1 MSEVWVPV
9 LASMK
14 GFIAEVNKGAG
25 QASKSAGAVLEKD
38 LGEAG
43 ARGGKSAAESLAQQ
57 MGQASSKVAA
67 ARKKEAGAASD
78 LRVAEEQLDQ
88 IRQRGDASAG
98 QIMAA
103 EAKVEDARRRQES
116 ASARLGAAEQD
127 LQSVRDGGEARTT
140 SVVTAENKLEDARL
154 KAQSASDK
162 VAVAEQKA
170 QDARDASLTA
180 TQKAEGAEVQLALA
194 KAEHGDSSREATA
207 AEKELERARKQA
219 DSATV
224 AAEKAEG
231 QVSRARAD
239 SQSATE
245 SAEVAEL
252 SLSAAQEKAA
262 ESARRA
268 GDAASEAAG
277 ETRSMSAELSGAEP
291 AAEGLSL
298 GLGDLAKNAGLA
310 AAAFMGVQGIGDTIS
325 AGFDKVTAIEDTT
338 ASLGILMGSADE
350 ATTLMDDLTESNMK
364 TPYSFDAW
372 SEAGKN
378 LVAFGV
384 EADDVT
390 DTVMALGEAAAAS
403 GKGEQ
408 ALASMGDAWGKA
420 AASGKISMDLINSLS
435 QGGVNGLTILANHFD
450 VTTGEMQKMIS
461 GGTVPME
468 EAFEALTDGI
478 MEGSDGIAGST
489 SAMTGVMDEMSQTTS
504 GQLGLLKMSFVNL
517 AGDIMKLL
525 MPAIKTLA
533 SAGSNLIGII
543 RGLISDFLEGEG
555 AMGAFRGVLDTIS
568 PIMKPLAAAIGAV
581 TGALGLMKLGMMA
594 QAGATSI
601 ATKAT
606 EMFRGALNLLI
617 KHPIVAAI
625 AAVVGALTWFFTS
638 TDTGRALWGKFMDV
652 LKDAWSWLTSTF
664 EPVFSAIGDAVRG
677 MWDGAV
683 SAMQPVMD
691 WFGKIGGAISEVWSI
706 LSGDAMAGGWPNLA
720 EVIGISN
727 AEWIFDTFQN
737 IKTAFGELKEA
748 FFGGD
753 SGYGALEQLIGADRA
768 EWVVNAVAAVGDAF
782 RTVMDVLKQIPDLA
796 SGVWDVLFNGDFTGM
811 PFGIEE
817 DSGIVDFLFTLRDV
831 AGQVGGFLK
840 GTLGSALSSL
850 WDALKDIAPAVM
862 EVGKALGGTLLDAAM
877 SFWDVATNL
886 WGTLKSLWDVL
897 SPLLLPILKTIGMV
911 LGGVVLGA
919 IMGAAKA
926 FQFIAEVVKVAA
938 GIFSWLVDTIV
949 VPLIGWFGDLAGFV
963 GGVLSTAFSAFG
975 TLVEGVWTAIQFAWE
990 SILKPVFDVLWTV
1003 VSTTLGVIGTVILA
1017 PLLLAWEALSWGIS
1031 AAWENIIKPAW
1042 DALSSAAQWL
1052 WSSVLQ
1058 PVFGWI
1064 KQGWDLLGQGIRA
1077 VYDGVIKPAW
1087 DAVSSAASWL
1097 WNTILSPIFS
1107 KIGDGWSKLG
1117 SGIRSIYDSV
1127 IKPAWDAVGNALNWL
1142 WDTIFSPVVDRMKD
1156 AWSGLGDGIRAIYD
1170 TVISPAFDA
1179 MKNGLSAVRD
1189 FFGTVVDGIKSV
1201 WDRLRGIL
1209 AKPINFMI
1217 GTVYNDGIL
1226 RAWNTIASFIP
1237 GLNEAS
1243 ELSTIP
1249 EHATGGRISGPGT
1262 GTSDDVL
1269 MWGSNGEHMWTEA
1282 EVRKAGGHGA
1292 IYAMREMIDAGEA
1305 FSFDGHGGLVGLP
1318 NKVDNVAGDLA
1329 GAAPGL
1335 FLPGYAKGGEIR
1347 PEWESQ
1353 LQRGHEYAQKV
1364 APGPYVFGGSS
1375 GGQPGGGTDCSGFM
1389 SEIADVILGG
1399 PGGTRK
1405 WATGN
1410 FPGPQAGAWESGL
1423 GQGFSVGI
1431 INGGPGGGHT
1441 AGTLSG
1447 VGNFSTVNV
1456 ESGGGTGQGAT
1467 YGGLAVG
1474 ADHSQFPDKHH
1485 LKIGADGAFESGGG
1499 GGGPSPAEKEG
1510 FLRTKVKDVF
1520 EELLNPIKGMFA
1532 TAIGEAPPEW
1542 LDIPPKAMSSSKDKV
1557 IDFVFDRIADLGNLL
1572 GGAYNKAKDI
1582 GSAIADGVSSAAGWV
1597 GDRVGGLFRDQG
1609 GWIPNGM
1616 SIVRNETG
1624 KPEAVLNWEQV
1635 EAIKAMIDN
1644 FGVGYNPVAEAE
1656 SILRGVTEGGS
1667 TPQQAVQGG
1676 TQVAQHVFAEEMGDK
1691 SAIEHGVDA
1700 VFDFFGMGD
1709 SLTKKLL
1716 TTPANE
1722 LAPLPDW
1729 YTKDQDG
1736 GPESAATATTA
1747 AATTSPEVSG
1757 PGVVMEDLTTTDDL
1771 QVTAEVEP
1779 AALAAATAPATTGAK
1794 PLVEDLDSID
1804 PDRHKAP
1811 SGGPEG
1817 YVHGI
1822 VQAAQ
1827 DHGLSAAGAKIGVA
1841 TALVE
1846 AGDPMQ
1852 MWANHAVPESLNFP
1866 HDAVGSD
1873 HDSVGLFQ
1881 QRDNG
1886 AWGTVAQRMD
1896 PYDSAG
1902 MFFDA
1907 MVSKFPDW
1915 ESMDPGAVA
1924 QGVQGSA
1931 FPDKYGT
1938 KMGRAEQLVL
1948 EAGLYDSGG
1957 TLPPGA
1963 LAVNLTDSPE
1973 HVFTDDAMGDFVDA
1987 TGDMKVAAADLSDSA
2002 ELQGPVIAA
2011 PEVEAPSIDSRD
2023 DDTGRPVYVVVNVD
2037 GDEVLAKRV
2046 DDVED
2051 QVEINTAELKK
2062 QKTARR
2068 AIDAGVRLLT

>member
-25 QASKSAGAVLEKD
+25 QASKSAGAVLERD

-43 ARGGKSAAESLAQQ
+43 KRGGKSAAESLAQQ

-67 ARKKEAGAASD
+67 ARKKEAAAASD

-88 IRQRGDASAG
+88 IRKRGDASSG

-116 ASARLGAAEQD
+116 ASTRLGAAEKD
-127 LQSVRDGGEARTT
+127 LQAVRDGGEARTS

-154 KAQSASDK
+154 KAEAASDK

-170 QDARDASLTA
+170 QDARDASLAA

-194 KAEHGDSSREATA
+194 KAEHGESSKQATA

-219 DSATV
+219 DTATV

-252 SLSAAQEKAA
+252 SLAAAQEKSAEAA
-262 ESARRA
+262 RKA

-277 ETRSMSAELSGAEP
+277 ETRAMSSELAGAEP

-325 AGFDKVTAIEDTT
+325 AGFYKVSAIEDTT

-350 ATTLMDDLTESNMK
+350 ASTLMDDLTESNMK

-378 LVAFGV
+378 LVAFGL
-384 EADDVT
+384 EAEDVT

-420 AASGKISMDLINSLS
+420 AASGKISMDLINSLA

-450 VTTGEMQKMIS
+450 VTTEEMQKMIS

-468 EAFEALTDGI
+468 EAFDALTTGI

-489 SAMTGVMDEMSQTTS
+489 MAMTGVMDEMSQTTS

-533 SAGSNLIGII
+533 SAGSNLIGVI

-555 AMGAFRGVLDTIS
+555 VMGAFRSVLGTLS
-568 PIMKPLAAAIGAV
+568 PIMKPLAAAVGAV
-581 TGALGLMKLGMMA
+581 TAALGLMKLGMLA
-594 QAGATSI
+594 QAGATGI

-606 EMFRGALNLLI
+606 TLFRGALNLLV

-638 TDTGRALWGKFMDV
+638 TETGRALWEKLMDA
-652 LKDAWSWLTSTF
+652 LKGAWSWLTGTF
-664 EPVFSAIGDAVRG
+664 APVFDWIGEKFGLLKAAWEEITAAFSGGDWG
-677 MWDGAV
+677 TGALTALV
-683 SAMQPVMD
+683 
-691 WFGKIGGAISEVWSI
+691 GA
-706 LSGDAMAGGWPNLA
+706 D
-720 EVIGISN
+720 N
-727 AEWIFDTFQN
+727 AEWIVSTV
-737 IKTAFGELKEA
+737 E
-748 FFGGD
+748 
-753 SGYGALEQLIGADRA
+753 R
-768 EWVVNAVAAVGDAF
+768 VGDALG
-782 RTVMDVLKQIPDLA
+782 TVWDLLKQLPALA
-796 SGVWDVLFNGDFTGM
+796 GGVWDILFNGDYTGL
-811 PFGIEE
+811 PFGLEE
-817 DSGIVDFLFTLRDV
+817 DSGIVDFLFRLRD
-831 AGQVGGFLK
+831 AAMTVGGILK
-840 GTLGSALSSL
+840 DTLGGALSSL
-850 WDALKDIAPAVM
+850 WDALKNVGGSVL
-862 EVGKALGGTLLDAAM
+862 EVGKALGGAWIDA
-877 SFWDVATNL
+877 
-886 WGTLKSLWDVL
+886 LKSGWEAVTSLWEGLRKLWDVL
-897 SPLLLPILKTIGMV
+897 SPLLLPVLKIVGAV
-911 LGGVVLGA
+911 VGGVVLGA
-919 IMGAAKA
+919 IMAAAKA
-926 FQFIAEVVKVAA
+926 FEFIAGVVKIAA
-938 GIFSWLVDTIV
+938 GVFSWLVDTVI
-949 VPLIGWFGDLAGFV
+949 VPLIGWFGDLAEFL
-963 GGVLSTAFSAFG
+963 GGALSGAFSGFG
-975 TLVEGVWTAIQFAWE
+975 TLVEGIWTGIKFAWE
-990 SILKPVFDVLWTV
+990 SILKPVFDALWTV
-1003 VSTTLGVIGTVILA
+1003 VSTTLGVIGTIILA
-1017 PLLLAWEALSWGIS
+1017 PLLLAWEVLSWGIS

-1042 DALSSAAQWL
+1042 DALSTVISWL

-1058 PVFGWI
+1058 PIFGYIGSAWS
-1064 KQGWDLLGQGIRA
+1064 LLGSAIRA
-1077 VYDGVIKPAW
+1077 IYDSVIKPAW
-1087 DAVSSAASWL
+1087 NAVASAASWL

-1107 KIGDGWSKLG
+1107 SSGTGWSNLG
-1117 SGIRSIYDSV
+1117 SGIRSVYDSV
-1127 IKPAWDAVGNALNWL
+1127 IKPAWDSVATAIQWL
-1142 WDTIFSPVVDRMKD
+1142 WNTIFSPVVDRMKE
-1156 AWSGLGDGIRAIYD
+1156 AWSGLGSGIRSVYD
-1170 TVISPAFDA
+1170 SVISPAFDA
-1179 MKNGLSAVRD
+1179 LKNGLSKVRD
-1189 FFGTVVDGIKSV
+1189 FFGTVVDGIKGV
-1201 WDRLRGIL
+1201 WERLRSIL

-1217 GTVYNDGIL
+1217 REVYNGGIL
-1226 RAWNTIASFIP
+1226 KAWNTIAGFLPGLKEAQPAKEIP
-1237 GLNEAS
+1237 GY
-1243 ELSTIP
+1243 
-1249 EHATGGRISGPGT
+1249 ATGGRISGPGT

-1282 EVRKAGGHGA
+1282 EVQKAGGHGA
-1292 IYAMREMIDAGEA
+1292 IYAMREMIAQGDA
-1305 FSFDGHGGLVGLP
+1305 FTFDGHGGLVSLP
-1318 NKVDNVAGDLA
+1318 NKVDNDAGDLA

-1335 FLPGYAKGGEIR
+1335 FLPAFAKGGEIR

-1353 LQRGHEYAQKV
+1353 LERGHAYAQKV
-1364 APGPYVFGGSS
+1364 APGPYVLGGSS
-1375 GGQPGGGTDCSGFM
+1375 GGAPGGPTDCSGFM
-1389 SEIADVILGG
+1389 SEIADVIIGG
-1399 PGGTRK
+1399 PGGTRQ
-1405 WATGN
+1405 WATST
-1410 FPGPQAGAWESGL
+1410 FPGPQVGAWDRGL
-1423 GQGFSVGI
+1423 GPGFSVGI
-1431 INGGPGGGHT
+1431 HDDPGGPGGGHT
-1441 AGTLSG
+1441 AGTLSA
-1447 VGNFSTVNV
+1447 VGKFSAVNV

-1467 YGGLAVG
+1467 YGGAAVG
-1474 ADHSQFPDKHH
+1474 ADHSQFPDKWH

-1499 GGGPSPAEKEG
+1499 GGGPSPAEKSSY
-1510 FLRTKVKDVF
+1510 LRDKVKDIF
-1520 EELLNPIKGMFA
+1520 DELLNPIKASFA
-1532 TAIGEAPPEW
+1532 SAIGEPPPEW
-1542 LDIPPKAMSSSKDKV
+1542 LGIPPEAMSRTKNKT
-1557 IDFVFDRIADLGNLL
+1557 IDFLFDRIEDLGSLL

-1582 GSAIADGVSSAAGWV
+1582 GSAIADGVSSAASWV
-1597 GDRVGGLFRDQG
+1597 GDKATGLFRDKG

-1624 KPEAVLNWEQV
+1624 RPEAVLNWEQV
-1635 EAIKAMIDN
+1635 EAIKKMIDH
-1644 FGVGYNPVAEAE
+1644 FGVGYSPVAEAE
-1656 SILRGVTEGGS
+1656 KILRNPTEGGS
-1667 TPQQAVQGG
+1667 TPQEAVQGG

-1691 SAIEHGVDA
+1691 SALEHATDA

-1709 SLTKKLL
+1709 SLTKKLV

-1722 LAPLPDW
+1722 LAPMPDW
-1729 YTKDQDG
+1729 YTKDQG
-1736 GPESAATATTA
+1736 GDAESTAVDTATAATTA
-1747 AATTSPEVSG
+1747 SDVSG
-1757 PGVVMEDLTTTDDL
+1757 AGVVMEDLTTTDDL

-1779 AALAAATAPATTGAK
+1779 AAVAAATAPVPAVAGQSES
-1794 PLVEDLDSID
+1794 LVVDLDEID
-1804 PDRHKAP
+1804 PDRHKKP

-1817 YVHGI
+1817 YVYGI
-1822 VQAAQ
+1822 VQSAQ
-1827 DHGLSAAGAKIGVA
+1827 DHGLPASGARIGVA

-1846 AGDPMQ
+1846 AGDPLQ
-1852 MWANHAVPESLNFP
+1852 MWANNAVPESLNYP

-1907 MVSKFPDW
+1907 MLQKFPNW

-1924 QGVQGSA
+1924 QGVQVSA
-1931 FPDKYGT
+1931 FPDRYAT
-1938 KMGRAEQLVL
+1938 KMGRAEQLVM

-1963 LAVNLTDSPE
+1963 LAVNLSDSPE
-1973 HVFTDDAMGDFVDA
+1973 HVFTDDAMENFVDA

-2002 ELQGPVIAA
+2002 EPEGPVIAA
-2011 PEVEAPSIDSRD
+2011 PEVEAPSIDDRD

-2068 AIDAGVRLLT
+2068 AVDAGVRLLT

>member
-43 ARGGKSAAESLAQQ
+43 ARGGKSAAESLARQ

-116 ASARLGAAEQD
+116 ASTRLGAAEQD
-127 LQSVRDGGEARTT
+127 LQSVRDGGEARTS

-277 ETRSMSAELSGAEP
+277 ETRSMSAEMSGAEP

-638 TDTGRALWGKFMDV
+638 TETGKKVWDSLMDAFHS
-652 LKDAWSWLTSTF
+652 AWSWLSGTF
-664 EPVFSAIGDAVRG
+664 APVFDWIGEKFELLKSAWEEITAAFSGGDWG
-677 MWDGAV
+677 TGALESLV
-683 SAMQPVMD
+683 
-691 WFGKIGGAISEVWSI
+691 GA
-706 LSGDAMAGGWPNLA
+706 DK
-720 EVIGISN
+720 
-727 AEWIFDTFQN
+727 AEWIVSTVERV
-737 IKTAFGELKEA
+737 G
-748 FFGGD
+748 
-753 SGYGALEQLIGADRA
+753 GALG
-768 EWVVNAVAAVGDAF
+768 
-782 RTVMDVLKQIPDLA
+782 TVWDLLKQLPDLA
-796 SGVWDVLFNGDFTGM
+796 GGVWDVLFNGDFTGM

-831 AGQVGGFLK
+831 AVQVGGFLRD
-840 GTLGSALSSL
+840 TLGSALSSL
-850 WDALKDIAPAVM
+850 WDALKDIAPTVLD
-862 EVGKALGGTLLDAAM
+862 VGKVLGGTLLDAAM
-877 SFWDVATNL
+877 SFWDVAQSL

-897 SPLLLPILKTIGMV
+897 SPLLLPVLKTVGMV

-926 FQFIAEVVKVAA
+926 FQFIAEVVKIAA
-938 GIFSWLVDTIV
+938 GVFSWLVDTIV

-1097 WNTILSPIFS
+1097 WDTILSPIFS

-1170 TVISPAFDA
+1170 NVISPAFEA
-1179 MKNGLSAVRD
+1179 LKNGLSAVRD

-1305 FSFDGHGGLVGLP
+1305 FSFDGHGGLIGLP
-1318 NKVDNVAGDLA
+1318 NHTGNDVGDLA

-1335 FLPGYAKGGEIR
+1335 FLPGFAKGGEIR
-1347 PEWESQ
+1347 PEWETQ
-1353 LQRGHEYAQKV
+1353 LARGHEFAQKV
-1364 APGPYVFGGSS
+1364 APGPYVLGGSS
-1375 GGQPGGGTDCSGFM
+1375 GGQPGGPTDCSGFM

-1399 PGGTRK
+1399 PGGTRQ
-1405 WATGN
+1405 WGTGN
-1410 FPGPQAGAWESGL
+1410 FPGPQQGAWASGL

-1431 INGGPGGGHT
+1431 MHGGDAGGHT

-1467 YGGLAVG
+1467 YSGAAVG
-1474 ADHSQFPDKHH
+1474 ADHGQFTEQHH

-1542 LDIPPKAMSSSKDKV
+1542 LDIPPKAMSSSKDKI

-1624 KPEAVLNWEQV
+1624 RPEAVLNWEQV

-1644 FGVGYNPVAEAE
+1644 FGVGYTPVAEAE

-1736 GPESAATATTA
+1736 GEASAATSTTA
-1747 AATTSPEVSG
+1747 AATTTPDVSG
-1757 PGVVMEDLTTTDDL
+1757 PGVVMEDLTSPEDL
-1771 QVTAEVEP
+1771 QFTAEVEP
-1779 AALAAATAPATTGAK
+1779 AAVAAATEPTTTGAK

-1804 PDRHKAP
+1804 PDRHKKP
-1811 SGGPEG
+1811 QGGPEG
-1817 YVHGI
+1817 YVYGI

-1852 MWANHAVPESLNFP
+1852 MWANHAVPDSLNYP

-1896 PYDSAG
+1896 PYDSAT

-1924 QGVQGSA
+1924 QGVQASA
-1931 FPDKYGT
+1931 FPDKYAT

-1948 EAGLYDSGG
+1948 EAGLYDAGG
-1957 TLPPGA
+1957 TIPDGG
-1963 LAVNLTDSPE
+1963 LAVNLSGSPE
-1973 HVFTDDAMGDFVDA
+1973 HVYTDDAMSDFVDA
-1987 TGDMKVAAADLSDSA
+1987 TSDMKDAAADLSDA
-2002 ELQGPVIAA
+2002 ADPQAPAIAA